1 MPFIFKKLSIPE
13 VVLIEPKVFR
23 DGRGLFLETYKYS
36 DFAESGIKEQFVQDN
51 YSKSFKGVLRG
62 LHFQKNPDAQGKLVQ
77 CVKGK
82 IFDVAVDIR
91 KGSPAFGHCVSVEL
105 SEENNL
111 MLYVPSAFAHG
122 FVVLSETAGVIYK
135 CTREYS
141 PEGDRGIIWNDPD
154 ININWPVKDPILS
167 EKDKKLPALRN
178 ADINFEY

>member
-1 MPFIFKKLSIPE
+1 MPFNFKRLSISEVILVEPE
-13 VVLIEPKVFR
+13 MFKDE
-23 DGRGLFLETYKYS
+23 RGSFLETYKYS
-36 DFAESGIKEQFVQDN
+36 DFARMGIKEQFVQDN
-51 YSKSFKGVLRG
+51 YSKSFRGVLRG
-62 LHFQKNPDAQGKLVQ
+62 LHFQKNPNAQGKLVQ

-91 KGSPAFGHCVSVEL
+91 KGSPTFGHCVSVEL

-122 FVVLSETAGVIYK
+122 FVVLSETADVIYK

-141 PEGDRGIIWNDPD
+141 QKDDGGIIWNDPD
-154 ININWPVKDPILS
+154 ININWPVKNPILS